1 MKDATLV
8 RGGSASKSG
17 LLAIPGIVAAM
28 LPTLTCPLCWPAYAA
43 LLSSL
48 GLGFLGS
55 AAYLLPLTGVF
66 LAVAIV
72 GLALQSKRHGYGP
85 LLLGIVAA
93 VPIVAGKFALDSN
106 LMTYAGVG
114 LLAAAS
120 VWTMMPSRRSDAPKC
135 AACASGPPDTEQ
147 TA

>member
-1 MKDATLV
+1 MKDATLA
-8 RGGSASKSG
+8 GAEGASKSG
-17 LLAIPGIVAAM
+17 LLAIPGIVVAM

-48 GLGFLGS
+48 GIGFLGS

-72 GLALQSKRHGYGP
+72 GLALQSKRHGYRP
-85 LLLGIVAA
+85 LLLGVVSAALIVL
-93 VPIVAGKFALDSN
+93 GKFALESN
-106 LMTYAGVG
+106 LITYAGVG

-120 VWTMMPSRRSDAPKC
+120 VWTMISSRRSDAPTC
-135 AACASGPPDTEQ
+135 AACAAGPPDTEQ

>member
-1 MKDATLV
+1 MEGV
-8 RGGSASKSG
+8 RLAGADSASKAG
-17 LLAIPGIVAAM
+17 LLAIPGIVVAM

-55 AAYLLPLTGVF
+55 ATYLLPLTGVF

-85 LLLGIVAA
+85 LLLGIVSA
-93 VPIVAGKFALDSN
+93 VPILAGKFALDSN

-120 VWTMMPSRRSDAPKC
+120 VWTMISSRRSDAPAC
-135 AACASGPPDTEQ
+135 AACAAGPDETQQ
-147 TA
+147 TS